1 MNNTAI
7 LVFLSL
13 LLATVSAAQQPVL
26 VVPAI
31 HTSKVE
37 HLSVTPGL
45 PYLVTAAEDAVK
57 IWETASGRLI
67 RTVPGSAGEGF
78 AAAAL
83 SADPQWLA
91 TAGNSYILDNA
102 PTVAPKLKLWDA
114 LTGAP
119 IRTLHSFALGE
130 QVVDLRFSPDQRYLM
145 TVVVRNGRELTTLLF
160 DPETG
165 AQRGAWPG
173 IGSFASS
180 GEEIVLRQDSAVVL
194 ADIATGTLQTVLAE
208 PCLLAE
214 AVGDTLHLLTKT
226 GSLVRW
232 SIASQ
237 SILSTY
243 PGVLDEE
250 QSYLLDTYA
259 DWGRAQFSADGQ
271 LLMVCLTEVPADAD
285 VWGETAYRFVGFS
298 TADGEIKCSAK
309 AETSKDERRGIY
321 SPDLAYFLSAPVTA
335 ENVDNRS
342 VVEAQLTEN
351 GQTVHTFGPKAFE
364 KITWA
369 NKYSNLDVS
378 VYSGGELI
386 VVRGRSFGGWAAVFY
401 TRLGQSVPM
410 WENDLDRFL
419 RANNHL
425 KDDRWRMVCEDYL
438 SYQLIDTRT
447 SATVASLLFSENS
460 LGGKDDGYPN
470 YTWAVTSPSGLFD
483 ASPDMM
489 NDLHYV
495 VGMEI
500 IELEQLKARFY
511 EPGLLQKLLGL
522 NADPIRSAANL
533 SEVPLYPTMKA
544 EISADGRQL
553 RVQLTPR
560 SGGIGKL
567 SFFVNGKEELEDA
580 NPERTESVTID
591 LTKFGPAYLPR
602 QAAFDA
608 DVYGSYRSANQLVLR
623 AYNAEGWLKSAPL
636 ELDYDPPAAARG
648 SGSGSISSPFAAK
661 QPSLY
666 AIVVG
671 TADYAG
677 DQLNL
682 TFADL
687 DAAYFSQALRA
698 VAPKIYDEVEVVLL
712 NTDAQSADRQG
723 ISDKRS
729 IQKAFTDLHPVEG
742 ADITKVQAQDVLVI
756 YFSGHGLNY
765 GTAEHSQFY
774 YLTKDIASENLS
786 DPEIRNNYAISSAE
800 LTEWIKKIPARK
812 QVMVIDACN
821 SGKVVEDFAISSRD
835 ISSAQIRALDRM
847 KDRTGMFILTGSAAD
862 KVSYE
867 ASQYGQGLLTYSLLE
882 GMSVLGR
889 EGDGRVDVMRLFQH
903 ARDKVPELA
912 RSIKGIQTPMLAFP
926 ASGASFDLGI
936 ADASVRIPMVQI
948 KPVFIR
954 NVFQDEDS
962 FDDVLGLGQAL
973 GDYFR
978 SVTVKGAQAELIY
991 WDVNEYEN
999 AYSLKG
1005 LYGVAGEVV
1014 TVRARLFKG
1023 KTVVGEAFTV
1033 TGNKA
1038 DVLGLVEAI
1047 MEQVDIML
1055 LEESK

>member
-13 LLATVSAAQQPVL
+13 LLATSTAAQQPVL

-45 PYLVTAAEDAVK
+45 PYLVSAAEDAVK
-57 IWETASGRLI
+57 IWETESGRLI
-67 RTVPGSAGEGF
+67 RTVPGEKGEGF

-83 SADPQWLA
+83 SADLQWLA
-91 TAGNSYILDNA
+91 TAGNSYIRDNA

-119 IRTLHSFALGE
+119 IRTLHGFALGE

-145 TVVVRNGRELTTLLF
+145 ALILSAGGDLTTVLF
-160 DPETG
+160 NPATG
-165 AQRGAWPG
+165 EQRRSLPG

-194 ADIATGTLQTVLAE
+194 ADIATGAVQTVLSE

-214 AVGDTLHLLTKT
+214 ALGDTLHLLTKT
-226 GSLVRW
+226 GSLLRW
-232 SIASQ
+232 HRPSQ

-259 DWGRAQFSADGQ
+259 GRGRAQFSADGQ
-271 LLMVCLTEVPADAD
+271 LLKACLAETPENDD
-285 VWGETAYRFVGFS
+285 GWRETAYRFVCLS
-298 TADGEIKCSAK
+298 TATGKVKYSVK
-309 AETSKDERRGIY
+309 AQTSLDERRGIY
-321 SPDLAYFLSAPVTA
+321 SPDLAYFLSAPVTQ
-335 ENVDNRS
+335 EVDNRS
-342 VVEAQLTEN
+342 VVEAQRTET
-351 GQTVHTFGPKAFE
+351 GETAHTFGPKAFE

-401 TRLGQSVPM
+401 TRLGKSVPM
-410 WENDLDRFL
+410 WEDDLDRFL

-438 SYQLIDTRT
+438 SYQLIDART

-460 LGGKDDGYPN
+460 LHGKDVDPN

-522 NADPIRSAANL
+522 NADPIRSVADL
-533 SEVPLYPTMKA
+533 GEVPLYPTMKA

-580 NPERTESVTID
+580 NPERAESITID

-602 QAAFDA
+602 QAVFDA
-608 DVYGSYRSANQLVLR
+608 DEYGTYRSANQLVLR

-648 SGSGSISSPFAAK
+648 SGSGSIFSPFAAK
-661 QPSLY
+661 RPSLY

-698 VAPKIYDEVEVVLL
+698 AAPKIYDKVEVVLL
-712 NTDAQSADRQG
+712 NTDAESADRQG
-723 ISDKRS
+723 ISDKLS
-729 IQKAFTDLHPVEG
+729 IQKSFTDLHPVEG
-742 ADITKVQAQDVLVI
+742 ADIAKVQAQDVLVV

-765 GTAEHSQFY
+765 GTAENSQFY

-821 SGKVVEDFAISSRD
+821 SGKVVEDFAASSRD
-835 ISSAQIRALDRM
+835 LNSAQIRALDRM

-867 ASQYGQGLLTYSLLE
+867 AGQYGQGLLTFSLLQ
-882 GMSVLGR
+882 GMSGLALTS
-889 EGDGRVDVMRLFQH
+889 DKRVDVMTLFQH
-903 ARDKVPELA
+903 ARDEVPGLA
-912 RSIKGIQTPMLAFP
+912 RGINGIQTPMLAFP

-936 ADASVRIPMVQI
+936 VDASVKIPVAQI

-991 WDVNEYEN
+991 VDVNEYEN

-1005 LYGVAGEVV
+1005 LYGVAGEAV
-1014 TVRARLFKG
+1014 TLRARLFKG

-1038 DVLGLVEAI
+1038 MCRAWWRR
-1047 MEQVDIML
+1047 
-1055 LEESK
+1055 S

>member
-1 MNNTAI
+1 MKNTKLLIVLFVLLTASLTAQRPT
-7 LVFLSL
+7 LVM
-13 LLATVSAAQQPVL
+13 
-26 VVPAI
+26 PAI
-31 HTSKVE
+31 HTSGIE

-57 IWETASGRLI
+57 IWETGSGRLI
-67 RTVPGSAGEGF
+67 RTLPGKKGEGF

-83 SADPQWLA
+83 SADLQWLA
-91 TAGNSYILDNA
+91 TAGNSYIREME

-119 IRTLHSFALGE
+119 IRTLFGFALGE
-130 QVVDLRFSPDQRYLM
+130 QVVDLRFSPNQRYLM
-145 TVVVRNGRELTTLLF
+145 AVVVRNGWDLTTLLF
-160 DPETG
+160 DPATG

-173 IGSFASS
+173 IGSFSDS
-180 GEEIVLRQDSAVVL
+180 GKEVVLRQDAAVVL
-194 ADIATGTLQTVLAE
+194 ADITTGAVQTVLSE

-232 SIASQ
+232 SMASQ
-237 SILSTY
+237 STLSTY

-259 DWGRAQFSADGQ
+259 ARGRAQFAADGQ
-271 LLMVCLTEVPADAD
+271 LLMACLAEAPGTGDEWA
-285 VWGETAYRFVGFS
+285 EKTYRFVGFS
-298 TADGEIKCSAK
+298 TADGKIKCSAK
-309 AETSKDERRGIY
+309 AETSLDERRGIY
-321 SPDLAYFLSAPVTA
+321 TPDLAYFLSAPVTQ
-335 ENVDNRS
+335 EVDNRS
-342 VVEAQLTEN
+342 VVEAQLTET
-351 GQTVHTFGPKAFE
+351 GETARTFGPKAFE

-410 WENDLDRFL
+410 WEEDLDDYL
-419 RANNHL
+419 QANNHI

-438 SYQLIDTRT
+438 SYQLIDART
-447 SATVASLLFSENS
+447 SATVARLLFSENS
-460 LGGKDDGYPN
+460 LEGKDVDPN

-500 IELEQLKARFY
+500 IELEQLKERFY
-511 EPGLLQKLLGL
+511 EPGLLQKVLGL
-522 NADPIRSAANL
+522 NAEPIRSADNL
-533 SEVPLYPTMKA
+533 GEVPLYPTMKA

-580 NPERTESVTID
+580 NPERADSVTID

-602 QAAFDA
+602 QAVFDA
-608 DVYGSYRSANQLVLR
+608 DEYGSYRSVNQLTLR
-623 AYNAEGWLKSAPL
+623 AYNADGWLKSAPL

-648 SGSGSISSPFAAK
+648 SSSGGISNPFAAK
-661 QPSLY
+661 KPSLY

-677 DQLNL
+677 DKLDL

-698 VAPKIYDEVEVVLL
+698 ATPKIYGERVEVVLL
-712 NTDAQSADRQG
+712 NTDAKSTDRQG
-723 ISDKRS
+723 ISDKVS
-729 IQKAFTDLHPVEG
+729 IEKAF
-742 ADITKVQAQDVLVI
+742 ADIAAKAKAQDVLIV

-765 GTAEHSQFY
+765 GTAENSQFY

-821 SGKVVEDFAISSRD
+821 SGKVVEDFAASSKD
-835 ISSAQIRALDRM
+835 LNSAQIRALDRM

-867 ASQYGQGLLTYSLLE
+867 ASQYGQGLLTFSLLQ
-882 GMSVLGR
+882 GMSGLGDALMP
-889 EGDGRVDVMRLFQH
+889 DGRVDVMRLFQH
-903 ARDKVPELA
+903 ARDEVPGLA
-912 RSIKGIQTPMLAFP
+912 RGINGIQTPMLAFP
-926 ASGASFDLGI
+926 ASGASFDIGI
-936 ADASVRIPMVQI
+936 VDESVEIPVAQI

-954 NVFQDEDS
+954 NVFQDEES
-962 FDDVLGLGQAL
+962 FDDVLGLGKAL

-991 WDVNEYEN
+991 VDVNEYEN

-1005 LYGVAGEVV
+1005 LYGVAGETV

-1038 DVLGLVEAI
+1038 DVPGLVEAI
-1047 MEQVDIML
+1047 MGQVDEML
-1055 LEESK
+1055 KPSGETGR